1 MRIHDVLTESDLQQ
15 IDEAPAGMGMFGR
28 TGRKIASKLGHS
40 KSTGVLDAGND
51 AIALR
56 KELNRYLGKTG
67 QQPNSEA
74 LIGFLTSAG
83 YPTQGVMKI
92 IQGYGG
98 TPTGILGKGS
108 ANISAFK
115 DRMAAN
121 KPAGETPP
129 KVEPTG
135 TINVPPAD
143 ETPPAADAG
152 AAPTAGADPRDTN
165 GDGTVDSTEK
175 SIARNNAKTTMTGPD
190 GAPVPTGVP
199 STSMDPLAAIRKNAG
214 LPTAPDAAGTDT
226 PAPEKNSIAD
236 KAARMAALTKS
247 KADKAAGVEPTGF
260 QAAKKKFGAAFEN
273 FDLDEEDA
281 AAKVLPNSV
290 IDQALLRAVQD
301 SYKLGGGQN
310 INTGASGTTPGA
322 DDEKPQGAMGKF
334 GAGFKAGL
342 SGQTGGAAAGG
353 GAAGGGAGK
362 EVVDTLKSAAGGQ
375 PVRSTT
381 NQGIDTLLKNA
392 GLLK

>member
-28 TGRKIASKLGHS
+28 AGRKIASKLGHS

-74 LIGFLTSAG
+74 LIGFLTSTG

-92 IQGYGG
+92 IQAHGG
-98 TPTGILGKGS
+98 TPTGVLGKGS
-108 ANISAFK
+108 SNMSAFK
-115 DRMAAN
+115 DRMGMN
-121 KPAGETPP
+121 KPAAGETPP
-129 KVEPTG
+129 KIEPTG
-135 TINVPPAD
+135 TIEVPPAGD
-143 ETPPAADAG
+143 KPAADGATDAPAG
-152 AAPTAGADPRDTN
+152 FAPKTN
-165 GDGTVDSTEK
+165 V
-175 SIARNNAKTTMTGPD
+175 TTTTTTGEPI
-190 GAPVPTGVP
+190 PTGGIP
-199 STSMDPLAAIRKNAG
+199 NTSMDPLDAIKKNAG
-214 LPTAPDAAGTDT
+214 IPAAPAADT
-226 PAPEKNSIAD
+226 PAA
-236 KAARMAALTKS
+236 KAAPSPKMDPEQAAALKDKLKNKQGIGATSTTGFKTA
-247 KADKAAGVEPTGF
+247 KADAD
-260 QAAKKKFGAAFEN
+260 AKGIKNFES
-273 FDLDEEDA
+273 FDLDEEEA

-322 DDEKPQGAMGKF
+322 DDEKPGAMSRF
-334 GAGFKAGL
+334 GSNFKAGM

-353 GAAGGGAGK
+353 ADKAASAD
-362 EVVDTLKSAAGGQ
+362 VANTLKTAAGGQ
-375 PVRSTT
+375 PVQSTT

>member
-28 TGRKIASKLGHS
+28 AGRKIASKLGHS

-92 IQGYGG
+92 IQSHGG
-98 TPTGILGKGS
+98 TPTGVLGKGS

-115 DRMAAN
+115 DRMAGN
-121 KPAGETPP
+121 KAAAGETPP

-135 TINVPPAD
+135 TIEVPPAGD
-143 ETPPAADAG
+143 KPAADTD
-152 AAPTAGADPRDTN
+152 AAPAATDTPAGFGPKTD
-165 GDGTVDSTEK
+165 V
-175 SIARNNAKTTMTGPD
+175 KTTT
-190 GAPVPTGVP
+190 PTGEP
-199 STSMDPLAAIRKNAG
+199 IPTGGIPNTSMDPLDAIKKNAG
-214 LPTAPDAAGTDT
+214 IPATPAADTPTAA
-226 PAPEKNSIAD
+226 
-236 KAARMAALTKS
+236 KAAPGPKIDPEQAAAL
-247 KADKAAGVEPTGF
+247 KAKLSGGGGIAKTTGGGF
-260 QAAKKKFGAAFEN
+260 SAAKKKFGAAFEN
-273 FDLDEEDA
+273 FDLELEEED

-322 DDEKPQGAMGKF
+322 DDEKPGAMSRF
-334 GAGFKAGL
+334 GSNFKAGM
-342 SGQTGGAAAGG
+342 SGAGGAAAGG
-353 GAAGGGAGK
+353 TDKAASADVANTLKTAAGG
-362 EVVDTLKSAAGGQ
+362 E
-375 PVRSTT
+375 PVQSTT